1 MKKIEHDWQHE
12 MFEIY
17 GAAMEELLREL
28 RTEVATSVFHTLTK
42 RVDDLKV
49 KYEKGQLEVDSGIVS
64 YAFEEKENRGYKENA

>member
-49 KYEKGQLEVDSGIVS
+49 KYEKG
-64 YAFEEKENRGYKENA
+64 ENHE